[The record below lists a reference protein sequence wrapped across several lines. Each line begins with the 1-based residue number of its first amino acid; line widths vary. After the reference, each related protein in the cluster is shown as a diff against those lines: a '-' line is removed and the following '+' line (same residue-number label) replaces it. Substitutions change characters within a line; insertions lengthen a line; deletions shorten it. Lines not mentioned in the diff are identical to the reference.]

1 MFPKKNGGFEG
12 IQRAHGRFERPGKD
26 IEITAKTI
34 IMDTQN
40 SHHKIHNLMI
50 VRTKKPSNVK
60 I

>member
-1 MFPKKNGGFEG
+1 MGGFEG
-12 IQRAHGRFERPGKD
+12 MQRAHGRFERPGKD
-26 IEITAKTI
+26 IATIAKTI
-34 IMDTQN
+34 MDTHN